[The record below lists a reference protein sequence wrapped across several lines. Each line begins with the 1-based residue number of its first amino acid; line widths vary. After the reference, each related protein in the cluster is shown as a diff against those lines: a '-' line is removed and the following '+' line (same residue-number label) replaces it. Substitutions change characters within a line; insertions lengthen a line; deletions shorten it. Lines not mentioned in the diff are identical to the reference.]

1 MYYMSAS
8 LVHLLFAPFRK
19 FTEDAFI
26 IPLTSCLK
34 LGPVRCV
41 ARNGRGEGGNQKKGL
56 GNIEIAYSIVN
67 SYSSKT
73 Q

>member
-8 LVHLLFAPFRK
+8 LVHLLFAPFHK
-19 FTEDAFI
+19 FTGDVLF

-41 ARNGRGEGGNQKKGL
+41 ARNGRGRGGGTGRRERETLKLQ
-56 GNIEIAYSIVN
+56 NI
-67 SYSSKT
+67 
-73 Q
+73 